1 MFCLAMCRSSSSAR
15 SARRRSSSQ
24 RGDSGTQHQVRRGS
38 PQRKATVNWKL
49 IQSGSRKATR
59 PLLASPRA
67 KGMAMRLLGTMIG
80 RKTHPTMEKTV
91 TFQGIP
97 GNCSLDPTSSTL
109 RVKAMR

>member
-1 MFCLAMCRSSSSAR
+1 M
-15 SARRRSSSQ
+15 
-24 RGDSGTQHQVRRGS
+24 
-38 PQRKATVNWKL
+38 NWKL